1 MGLASGHAAWR
12 YQVNALAGTG
22 VPNGGGR
29 HKESIFESSG
39 LERRDTGEGTGIPKG
54 GRRQEGAEEKGEKGE
69 EGNDEEKERGDEEFG
84 NGDRC
89 CNGERCCNGSRD
101 GKGGGRMEGEGVE
114 RGVGDGC
121 EGEKKLRERQGGEER
136 EEVERGEEAR
146 GAEEKR
152 EGGRGGGRRSGI
164 EVCIFDNRGVGHSSC
179 PSEPTQYTTEVMAAD
194 ALFLADHL
202 GWTRFHLVGHSM
214 GGMIACKVA
223 AAASHRIISLALI
236 SVSGGGFDLL
246 PRLDSRVFSIVYRL
260 LNART
265 PELRAQVDLDTHF
278 SQEYMEETEAGSGMS
293 RREALHMEYVRELS
307 APSAMQTPHQEYV
320 RELSAPSAMQTPHQ
334 EYVRELSAPSAM
346 QTPHGANGHLNA
358 CWTHSLTPHDVDEIC
373 SAHIPTAVIHGR
385 DDVIAHI
392 SLGERVA
399 RSLGRVARFLPLM
412 GAHMVLRERAHEVN
426 ACLAVLMEVAER
438 RVPVEEW
445 VESYRDDRLPV
456 PATWQ
461 NEIGRSSSQDFTN
474 LFFQFPSQWFQ
485 PEMWT
490 LFSRTWM
497 ARTQKNKATAHHLG
511 LLKAKLA
518 KLRREILT
526 PSGGKGGGAG
536 EGFDVTKSGDSR
548 VGLVGFPSVG
558 KSTLLNKLT
567 GTFSEVASY
576 EFTTLTCI
584 PGVIRYR
591 GAKIQLLDLPGIIEG
606 AKDGKGRGRQVIST
620 ARTCNC
626 IVIVLDAIK
635 PITHKRLIEKELEGF
650 GIRLN
655 KEPPNLTFRRKD
667 KGGISITAACSVTNL
682 DLDTVKAVC
691 SEYRIH
697 NADVH
702 LRYDATVD
710 DLIDVIEGSRV
721 YIPCVYAVNK
731 VDQITLEELE
741 VLDKLPHY
749 CPVSAHLEWNLDGLL
764 EKVWEYLDLVRVY
777 TKPRGA
783 NPDYED
789 PVILSGKSVS
799 VDDFCNRIHKDMSKQ
814 FKYALVWGSSAKH
827 KPQRVGKE
835 HELED
840 EDVVQIVKKV

>member
-1 MGLASGHAAWR
+1 MQNSHGANGHL
-12 YQVNALAGTG
+12 NACWTHSLTCWTTLSLFHHPFSSTG
-22 VPNGGGR
+22 VCAR
-29 HKESIFESSG
+29 AIS
-39 LERRDTGEGTGIPKG
+39 TIPYA
-54 GRRQEGAEEKGEKGE
+54 GAS
-69 EGNDEEKERGDEEFG
+69 R
-84 NGDRC
+84 
-89 CNGERCCNGSRD
+89 GERAHQRMLDAPSHTPSFSSRHLSSFPTTPSR
-101 GKGGGRMEGEGVE
+101 GKQAHHRVL
-114 RGVGDGC
+114 DA
-121 EGEKKLRERQGGEER
+121 L
-136 EEVERGEEAR
+136 
-146 GAEEKR
+146 
-152 EGGRGGGRRSGI
+152 SHTLFL
-164 EVCIFDNRGVGHSSC
+164 IFRA
-179 PSEPTQYTTEVMAAD
+179 PTQPTN
-194 ALFLADHL
+194 
-202 GWTRFHLVGHSM
+202 FHRSM
-214 GGMIACKVA
+214 
-223 AAASHRIISLALI
+223 
-236 SVSGGGFDLL
+236 
-246 PRLDSRVFSIVYRL
+246 Y
-260 LNART
+260 
-265 PELRAQVDLDTHF
+265 
-278 SQEYMEETEAGSGMS
+278 
-293 RREALHMEYVRELS
+293 EYVRELS
-307 APSAMQTPHQEYV
+307 APSAMQTPHGANGH
-320 RELSAPSAMQTPHQ
+320 LNACWTHSPLCSFHPPIPIPQ

-438 RVPVEEW
+438 RIPVEEW
-445 VESYRDDRLPV
+445 VESYRDDRLPA

-461 NEIGRSSSQDFTN
+461 NEIGRSSSQDFTIP
-474 LFFQFPSQWFQ
+474 FFQLPSQWFQ
-485 PEMWT
+485 PETWT
-490 LFSRTWM
+490 LFSRTWVGCVCPSCFGSLSGQSQAQGEKRCATVCAMGTITQKIKDIEDEM

-667 KGGISITAACSVTNL
+667 KGGISITAACTVTNL

-749 CPVSAHLEWNLDGLL
+749 CPVSKQVGVFSEYRIHNADVHLRYDATVDDLIDVIEGSRVYIPCVYAVNKVDQITLEELEVLDKLPHYCPVSAHLEWNLDGLL
-764 EKVWEYLDLVRVY
+764 EKIWEYLDLVRVY

-789 PVILSGKSVS
+789 PVILSGKTRT